1 MKNLQSQVENL
12 IDNSQYNEAV
22 NLVKESFN
30 LEFKAEF
37 LENGFHFQ
45 GDKKTRDIY
54 NITLKRGQ
62 RKYTFKFGQSIMK
75 SQYYKDKIEGRT
87 YTLNGGCRTGNY
99 SIRDIEKYTSGG
111 MYVTLIKGEAPTLY
125 DVLTCL
131 QKYEVGTFEDFC
143 SDFGY
148 DNDSRTAKKTYKAV
162 VKEYDKMCSLFSNDE
177 LEVLQHIS

>member
-1 MKNLQSQVENL
+1 MKNLQSQIETL

-37 LENGFHFQ
+37 LENGLYFQ
-45 GDKKTRDIY
+45 GDKETRDIY

-62 RKYTFKFGQSIMK
+62 RKYSFKFGQSINN
-75 SQYYKDKIEGRT
+75 SGFYAQYGRTKYDIPINKLHLSDSELKRYVKNSFQWGFGSAKNDKI
-87 YTLNGGCRTGNY
+87 
-99 SIRDIEKYTSGG
+99 IRPI
-111 MYVTLIKGEAPTLY
+111 APTLY

-143 SDFGY
+143 SDF
-148 DNDSRTAKKTYKAV
+148 V
-162 VKEYDKMCSLFSNDE
+162 
-177 LEVLQHIS
+177 